1 MEEEERMSRGLEDQE
16 EEEEEEEEED
26 ADGSEL
32 CRRPIW
38 DSR

>member
-1 MEEEERMSRGLEDQE
+1 MEDQVGEMEMRDQE

-26 ADGSEL
+26 DGGSEL
-32 CRRPIW
+32 CYRPIW